1 MIAAPNRLRPRFTL
15 VGHAGKTRRGSSPR
29 AILAAAVMSQLTDLD
44 AYVPF
49 TSFLFALLIPLSDGS
64 TASPEPTMVVIQ
76 PEIRTVVLTGRAR
89 VLVEIRLDEPSA
101 ANDRQGLIFQA
112 QEGILARLP
121 APHAA
126 VTRRYSSIP
135 LLGLEI
141 DDVAL
146 QLLET
151 MPDLVASVKLDQTL
165 RPQ

>member
-1 MIAAPNRLRPRFTL
+1 
-15 VGHAGKTRRGSSPR
+15 
-29 AILAAAVMSQLTDLD
+29 MSQLMDLD

-49 TSFLFALLIPLSDGS
+49 ASLALTLLIPLSSGS
-64 TASPEPTMVVIQ
+64 TRGPDPAMVVIQ
-76 PEIRTVVLTGRAR
+76 PEIRAVVLTGRAR
-89 VLVEIRLDEPSA
+89 VLVELRLDEPPA
-101 ANDRQGLIFQA
+101 ASVRQGLIFQA

-151 MPDLVASVKLDQTL
+151 MLDLVASVKLDQTL